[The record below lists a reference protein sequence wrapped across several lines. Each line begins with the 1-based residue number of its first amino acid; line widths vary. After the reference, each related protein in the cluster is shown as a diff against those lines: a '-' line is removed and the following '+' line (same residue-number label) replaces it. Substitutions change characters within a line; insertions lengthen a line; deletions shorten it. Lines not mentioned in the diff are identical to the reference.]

1 MGSTR
6 FRNPRALSS
15 ALATLGTLRP
25 RALGFLNP
33 VDPMDSISNL
43 YIGINYDLR
52 AVGEQGKGPGAE
64 LELGGWGA
72 LESSKY
78 ISCLQVNS
86 VKNVYFATFV
96 VHIS

>member
-43 YIGINYDLR
+43 YLVNLPVISEAARDCVKGVLVMR
-52 AVGEQGKGPGAE
+52 VVGE
-64 LELGGWGA
+64 LGVDDI
-72 LESSKY
+72 K
-78 ISCLQVNS
+78 V
-86 VKNVYFATFV
+86 VYAPPV
-96 VHIS
+96 VI